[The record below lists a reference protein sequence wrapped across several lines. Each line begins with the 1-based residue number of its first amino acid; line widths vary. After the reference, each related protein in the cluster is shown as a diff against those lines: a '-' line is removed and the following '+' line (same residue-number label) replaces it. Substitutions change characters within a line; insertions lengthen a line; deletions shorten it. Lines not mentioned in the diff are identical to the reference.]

1 MGVGV
6 QGPPGNRHGCAR
18 APVQQQTGDVHT
30 GSVQQGAGVQGLAHN
45 SFTVCKDTCA
55 MGAGVQG
62 CLCPRRAGTSVQ
74 RDRWRAA
81 RCQDRCPTQHL
92 ECGQVCNGGGCV
104 PCGVQGAAC
113 GSACNEVL
121 GHSSVQSGTVTCWCN
136 RNAGARR
143 NSPVHQGQLCNT
155 NPSVHRTAPVHRG

>member
-1 MGVGV
+1 MPVPQACRDQRATRPLACSEVPGSLPNAALGV
-6 QGPPGNRHGCAR
+6 R
-18 APVQQQTGDVHT
+18 A
-30 GSVQQGAGVQGLAHN
+30 
-45 SFTVCKDTCA
+45 
-55 MGAGVQG
+55 
-62 CLCPRRAGTSVQ
+62 SVQ
-74 RDRWRAA
+74 R
-81 RCQDRCPTQHL
+81 
-92 ECGQVCNGGGCV
+92 GGGV